1 MSTLLPGFQS
11 LSNLVIRKF
20 CTAMPTSQ
28 IIFLLTCLL
37 LVPMLHESTLNYH
50 KLEDTFSLAKNTTV
64 KYYNKVKKKT
74 TPLSENLSNTVWQIH
89 VWPLSVNHWKV
100 PVRKMAISFASF
112 LSTSQN
118 NKFVWPES
126 SEQPGASSDLYPGP
140 QVLLTMFSA
149 RQSPRWE
156 RGKPSRGWASTS
168 RPWRPYSSHTACW
181 KALLTVL
188 GVSIQNDRQN

>member
-11 LSNLVIRKF
+11 LSNVVIRKF

-37 LVPMLHESTLNYH
+37 LVPVLHESTLNYH

-89 VWPLSVNHWKV
+89 VRPLSVNHRKV
-100 PVRKMAISFASF
+100 PIRKMAISFASF
-112 LSTSQN
+112 LSNHKIINLSDPRVQN
-118 NKFVWPES
+118 NLVLPQISILGRKSLLPCF
-126 SEQPGASSDLYPGP
+126 QPDSLLGGGEGNQAGAGP
-140 QVLLTMFSA
+140 QPADPEDLTPLTLLAEKLF
-149 RQSPRWE
+149 
-156 RGKPSRGWASTS
+156 
-168 RPWRPYSSHTACW
+168 
-181 KALLTVL
+181 
-188 GVSIQNDRQN
+188 